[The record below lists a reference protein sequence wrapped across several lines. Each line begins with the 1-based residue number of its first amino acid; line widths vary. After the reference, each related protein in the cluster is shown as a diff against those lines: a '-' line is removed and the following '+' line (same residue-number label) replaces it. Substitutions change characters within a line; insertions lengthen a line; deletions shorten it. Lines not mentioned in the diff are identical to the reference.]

1 MASLGDLWD
10 TTRMRLLIELERHE
24 SLSEAARA
32 IGIGQPAA
40 SEHLRLLEIA
50 AGQRLTE
57 RKGRGLK
64 LTELGRL
71 LSSHAAQALACLESA
86 QAEIDSQAGLRSG
99 TLRIAASSVPGGSIV
114 PQALAAFTTEFPS
127 ISIEF
132 QISST
137 QQVLD
142 WLLSGRVH
150 LAVICVDPADPRIAT
165 EPVLEDEI
173 VGVAMPGLVPVVDGV
188 AEPASLGSRT
198 LLLQERGSNTRRF
211 VLEELP
217 RYGASWTTVWQL
229 GSAEAV
235 KQCARAG
242 LGIAFLSKHTLAGEL
257 RRGELTS
264 FRLAGIPPLAG
275 YISVARRAAV
285 PLGPAERKFVQTLV
299 LTSPE
304 QPSAGQ
310 IHMVRSG
317 PRNSRLAAT
326 SNQPAARDEA

>member
-1 MASLGDLWD
+1 MASLSDLWD
-10 TTRMRLLIELERHE
+10 TTRMRLLIELERHQ
-24 SLSEAARA
+24 SLSEAAHA

-71 LSSHAAQALACLESA
+71 LSSHAAQALACLDGA
-86 QAEIDSQAGLRSG
+86 QAEIDAQAGLRSG

-114 PQALAAFTTEFPS
+114 PHALAAFSTEFPG
-127 ISIEF
+127 ISIDF

-142 WLLSGRVH
+142 WLVSGRIH
-150 LAVICVDPADPRIAT
+150 LAVICVDLTDSRIAT
-165 EPVLEDEI
+165 EPVLNDEI
-173 VGVAMPGLVPVVDGV
+173 VGVAMPGLLPAVGGV
-188 AEPASLGSRT
+188 ADPATLGSLT
-198 LLLQERGSNTRRF
+198 LLLQESGSNTRRF

-217 RYGASWTTVWQL
+217 RYGTKWTTVWQL

-242 LGIAFLSKHTLAGEL
+242 LGVAFLSKHTLVGEL
-257 RRGELTS
+257 RRGELMT
-264 FRLAGIPPLAG
+264 FRLAGIAPLLG
-275 YISVARRAAV
+275 YISVARLAAV
-285 PLGPAERKFVQTLV
+285 PLGPAERRFVQTLV
-299 LTSPE
+299 KTSAE
-304 QPSAGQ
+304 QPSLAQ
-310 IHMVRSG
+310 IHTVS
-317 PRNSRLAAT
+317 S
-326 SNQPAARDEA
+326 SPARETHAS